1 MLTPHEIVG
10 VALDQLTDH
19 LGPYVERELGEI
31 YGPDWM
37 TSVRIG
43 PRSEFSSGLVDEWLW
58 DSQAILVVMWDHWNQ
73 VFRRNLGLFER
84 SLVSELREFRNRWA
98 HQGLL
103 TEDDAYRVIDS
114 VQRLIQAT
122 HAAEGP
128 LSGLDELKLDILR
141 AKLARQVNA
150 DQMRVRYNR
159 ERLTEVILYL
169 IAATAVVLTSLL
181 AVVPKN
187 RLAGSILCL
196 FTGLVFGYIILKR
209 WRVSTPIHGLH
220 ECPRC
225 RKVIYSEICPYCEA
239 PPLRATNRGSW
250 RPEATQLSPVAHAGQ
265 E

>member
-10 VALDQLTDH
+10 VALDQLTDR

-37 TSVRIG
+37 SSIRIG
-43 PRSEFSSGLVDEWLW
+43 PRSDFATGSADEWFW
-58 DSQAILVVMWDHWNQ
+58 DSQAVLIVMWDHWNQ
-73 VFRRNLGLFER
+73 VFRRHLGLFER

-103 TEDDAYRVIDS
+103 TEDDAYRVVDS
-114 VQRLIQAT
+114 VQRLIGAT
-122 HAAEGP
+122 DAPGGS

-150 DQMRVRYNR
+150 DQMRVRNNR
-159 ERLTEVILYL
+159 EKVTEVVLYL

-187 RLAGSILCL
+187 PLAGSILCL
-196 FTGLVFGYIILKR
+196 FTGLVFGFIILKR
-209 WRVSTPIHGLH
+209 WRVSTPIHGVH

-239 PPLRATNRGSW
+239 P
-250 RPEATQLSPVAHAGQ
+250 RPRPTSRDLWQGEVPEFSGAAHAHQ
-265 E
+265 D